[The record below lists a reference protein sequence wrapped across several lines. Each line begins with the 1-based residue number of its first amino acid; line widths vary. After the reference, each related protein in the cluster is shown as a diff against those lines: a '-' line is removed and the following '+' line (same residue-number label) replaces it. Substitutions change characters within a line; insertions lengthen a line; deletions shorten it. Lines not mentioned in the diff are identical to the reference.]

1 MGETRRAIE
10 FYEKALEIDREIGNR
25 QGEGMDLWNM
35 SLALDQL
42 GERAQAIAH
51 AEAALK
57 IYEQIEDRRADEVRK
72 ELAEW
77 RKA

>member
-1 MGETRRAIE
+1 MG
-10 FYEKALEIDREIGNR
+10 LV
-25 QGEGMDLWNM
+25 
-35 SLALDQL
+35 LDKL

-57 IYEQIEDRRADEVRK
+57 IFEQIEDPNTSKVRVQ
-72 ELAEW
+72 LAEW